1 MITASAVK
9 ELRDRTGAG
18 MMDCKKALQEADGN
32 METAV
37 DNLRKAGIAKAQKK
51 AGRSAKDGSIVQYI
65 HPGAKLGVL
74 AEINCETDFAA
85 KSETFQTFIKDVA
98 MHIAASNPMVVKRE
112 DIEPAVI
119 EREKDIFKEQALQS
133 GKPEAILDR
142 ITEGRLEKFYS
153 ENVLLEQ
160 VFVKDPDISV
170 KDLLTETI
178 ATLGENI
185 NITRFVRFELGESKN
200 SNGTKEE

>member
-18 MMDCKKALQEADGN
+18 MMDCKKALQEAEGN
-32 METAV
+32 MENAV
-37 DNLRKAGIAKAQKK
+37 DNLRKSGIAKAQKK
-51 AGRSAKDGSIVQYI
+51 AGRSAKDGNIIQYI

-85 KSETFQTFIKDVA
+85 KSDTFQTFIKDIA
-98 MHIAASNPMVVKRE
+98 MHIAASSPVVVKRE
-112 DIEPAVI
+112 DIDPAIV
-119 EREKDIFKEQALQS
+119 EREKNIFKEQALQS
-133 GKPEAILDR
+133 GKPEAIIDR

-153 ENVLLEQ
+153 ESVLLEQ
-160 VFVKDPDISV
+160 AFVKDPDKTI

-185 NITRFVRFELGESKN
+185 NITRFVRFELGETKN
-200 SNGTKEE
+200 INGSD